1 MIVARPGGLT
11 CGARFPQRRL
21 AMTDRFATLL
31 LVRHGQARSDDGSY
45 DRETRLSELGRLQ
58 VEVLAGELAGRA
70 APSAVYTSPFLR
82 ATETA
87 APICRR
93 LGLEAVVDPRLAEL
107 EVGAISLAT
116 VEQRPDLALWLP
128 EHRGTEDSET
138 LGEFFTRVAAFCD
151 EVAARSVGEKVAL
164 VAHAGTIDAAIR
176 WALGL
181 PPSTPWQH
189 EFDLGNGSITEI
201 KLWPDGR
208 KAGGA
213 PRFAVLRRVGDTA
226 HLGELASDL

>member
-1 MIVARPGGLT
+1 
-11 CGARFPQRRL
+11 
-21 AMTDRFATLL
+21 
-31 LVRHGQARSDDGSY
+31 
-45 DRETRLSELGRLQ
+45 
-58 VEVLAGELAGRA
+58 
-70 APSAVYTSPFLR
+70 
-82 ATETA
+82 
-87 APICRR
+87 
-93 LGLEAVVDPRLAEL
+93 
-107 EVGAISLAT
+107 
-116 VEQRPDLALWLP
+116 
-128 EHRGTEDSET
+128 
-138 LGEFFTRVAAFCD
+138 
-151 EVAARSVGEKVAL
+151 VAARSVGEKVAL